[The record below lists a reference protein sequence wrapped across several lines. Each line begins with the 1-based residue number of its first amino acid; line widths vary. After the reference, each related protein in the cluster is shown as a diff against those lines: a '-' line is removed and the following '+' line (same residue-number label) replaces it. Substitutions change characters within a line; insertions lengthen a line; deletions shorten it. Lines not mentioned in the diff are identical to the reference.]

1 MEETHY
7 LFRKFLSKNELL
19 KLDQAKPL
27 SYDVITKS
35 DDQKVIL
42 DEIERLKN

>member
-1 MEETHY
+1 MKYFLNHVLEMEETHY

-35 DDQKVIL
+35 DD
-42 DEIERLKN
+42 